1 VSSSHQSDRS
11 RIFGRFVDD
20 RWLRGVE
27 SRLAIASARDH
38 WSRIHSATTR
48 QCLLPFEDVCIKQ
61 RITHLLL
68 GSLCRTGTLNAVA
81 TLDNICL
88 QAYRPRS
95 AVEFEEQ
102 ATGIA
107 EHGAN
112 LVSSPEGS
120 RRGSA
125 VLARRLCGFAIVSS
139 HCCHGSGVGG
149 KLEVCYRRRDCA
161 YREGELENFARE
173 CAASGGRSEPCM
185 QPRYDRGK

>member
-1 VSSSHQSDRS
+1 MADGSGGWSSALRS
-11 RIFGRFVDD
+11 RLLETI
-20 RWLRGVE
+20 GVE
-27 SRLAIASARDH
+27 YA
-38 WSRIHSATTR
+38 
-48 QCLLPFEDVCIKQ
+48 
-61 RITHLLL
+61 LLL

-125 VLARRLCGFAIVSS
+125 VLARR
-139 HCCHGSGVGG
+139 
-149 KLEVCYRRRDCA
+149 R
-161 YREGELENFARE
+161 
-173 CAASGGRSEPCM
+173 
-185 QPRYDRGK
+185 

>member
-1 VSSSHQSDRS
+1 MAPGGGVPPCDRVCS
-11 RIFGRFVDD
+11 RPLESNTLCDDASMSAPFQGR
-20 RWLRGVE
+20 LHITE
-27 SRLAIASARDH
+27 L
-38 WSRIHSATTR
+38 T
-48 QCLLPFEDVCIKQ
+48 
-61 RITHLLL
+61 THLLL
-68 GSLCRTGTLNAVA
+68 GSLCRTGTLNAIA

-120 RRGSA
+120 CRGSA

-139 HCCHGSGVGG
+139 HCCHGYGVGG

-161 YREGELENFARE
+161 YREGELEIFARVRCVGRPKRAT
-173 CAASGGRSEPCM
+173 CAT
-185 QPRYDRGK
+185 QI